1 MKGDYQL
8 MLEMINKM
16 RDKET
21 PLPDIVQ
28 ASEDDQ
34 IEQVKVQR
42 GKSGHADWNIVNK
55 KNKVGSI
62 AVEGMGVITLL
73 YVVVWMDCTTLC
85 CGWWV
90 CKCVTSS
97 VNGERM

>member
-1 MKGDYQL
+1 MRSSLQFAPQQNLTPLHRAAMKGDHKL

-21 PLPDIVQ
+21 PLPDIVET
-28 ASEDDQ
+28 SEDDQ

-62 AVEGMGVITLL
+62 AVEGVGLITLL
-73 YVVVWMDCTTLC
+73 L
-85 CGWWV
+85 
-90 CKCVTSS
+90 
-97 VNGERM
+97 